1 MAIIYFKGDSRSTR
15 EEVRES
21 ETSNKE
27 RSNMLISWL
36 PLCSNGIWSHQPRIF
51 PPQGRRL
58 RPSSTSSHASLPL
71 VEGWVSSILVYTYLW
86 PKQLLMCQSL
96 PKTSTGRLRAENSP
110 DCAFTSL
117 KQIPLNLS

>member
-1 MAIIYFKGDSRSTR
+1 
-15 EEVRES
+15 
-21 ETSNKE
+21 
-27 RSNMLISWL
+27 
-36 PLCSNGIWSHQPRIF
+36 
-51 PPQGRRL
+51 
-58 RPSSTSSHASLPL
+58 
-71 VEGWVSSILVYTYLW
+71 LW